1 MIRNLLTS
9 TALAVIISTAGFAA
23 QAATSAADQAQVQDV
38 HLASNI
44 IGKKV
49 YNGTDDNATSIG
61 SVDDVVINKDGRV
74 ESIIVGVGGFLG
86 MGEKDV
92 AIPYTDVKWA
102 DKNGNRWLVV
112 NATSDQLKSQAAFDR
127 KTYDVATSTT
137 NNNTAAG
144 TNNTTTTAVAPSA
157 DANNNST
164 MTAADKAAMTPVD
177 PGKIRSQD
185 LVGTT
190 VYGADDARVGE
201 IGDIVLTKDSK
212 IDAVIMDVGGFL
224 GMGEKEVA
232 VGMDKLKFME
242 DKNGKR
248 YLYTNF
254 SKDQLKSQPAYDKS
268 TWTDKRDSQ
277 RMVTE

>member
-1 MIRNLLTS
+1 M
-9 TALAVIISTAGFAA
+9 
-23 QAATSAADQAQVQDV
+23 
-38 HLASNI
+38 
-44 IGKKV
+44 
-49 YNGTDDNATSIG
+49 
-61 SVDDVVINKDGRV
+61 INKDGRV

-157 DANNNST
+157 DANSNST

>member
-1 MIRNLLTS
+1 MIRNLLAS
-9 TALAVIISTAGFAA
+9 TALVVVVSTGSLAA
-23 QAATSAADQAQVQDV
+23 QTATTTTDQGPTADS

-49 YNGTDDNATSIG
+49 YNGTDDNASSIG
-61 SVDDVVINKDGRV
+61 SVDDVLINKSGNV

-86 MGEKDV
+86 IGEKDV
-92 AIPYTDVKWA
+92 AVPYNAVQWV
-102 DKNGNRWLVV
+102 DKNGDRWLVT
-112 NATSDQLKSQAAFDR
+112 NATSDQLKAQAAFNR
-127 KTYDVATSTT
+127 KAYDVATSTST
-137 NNNTAAG
+137 SAPA
-144 TNNTTTTAVAPSA
+144 TTTTDTNSTAAAPST
-157 DANNNST
+157 DANSNST
-164 MTAADKAAMTPVD
+164 MKTDKTAMTPVD

-190 VYGADDARVGE
+190 VYGANDEKVGQ

-224 GMGEKEVA
+224 GMGKKEVA
-232 VGMDKLKFME
+232 VAMDNLKFME

-254 SKDQLKSQPAYDKS
+254 TKDQLKTQPAYDKT
-268 TWTDKRDSQ
+268 TWKDNRDSQ
-277 RMVTE
+277 RLLIQ

>member
-1 MIRNLLTS
+1 MIRHLLAT
-9 TALAVIISTAGFAA
+9 TALVAFVSTVGSVA
-23 QAATSAADQAQVQDV
+23 QSATTTADQVQMTDA

-49 YNGTDDNATSIG
+49 YNGSEDNAASIG
-61 SVDDVVINKDGRV
+61 SVDDVLINKAGSV

-86 MGEKDV
+86 IGEKDV
-92 AIPYTDVKWA
+92 AVPYNTVKWMEMKG
-102 DKNGNRWLVV
+102 DRWLVI
-112 NATSDQLKSQAAFDR
+112 NATSDQLKTEPAFDR
-127 KTYDVATSTT
+127 KAYDVATAT
-137 NNNTAAG
+137 NNNAAD
-144 TNNTTTTAVAPSA
+144 TTTNKVTAVAPA
-157 DANNNST
+157 INANGK
-164 MTAADKAAMTPVD
+164 MAAADKSSMSAID
-177 PGKIRSQD
+177 PGKIASQD

-190 VYGADDARVGE
+190 VYGANDERVGE
-201 IGDIVLTKDSK
+201 IGNIVLTKDSK
-212 IDAVIMDVGGFL
+212 VDAVLLDVGGFL

-254 SKDQLKSQPAYDKS
+254 TKDQLKAQPAYDKT

-277 RMVTE
+277 RLVIQ